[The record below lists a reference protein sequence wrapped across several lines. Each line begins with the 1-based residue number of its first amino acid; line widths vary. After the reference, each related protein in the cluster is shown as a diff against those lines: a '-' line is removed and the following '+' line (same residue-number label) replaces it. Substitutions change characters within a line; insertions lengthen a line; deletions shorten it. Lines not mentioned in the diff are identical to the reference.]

1 MQTKYTTL
9 EKVKAKVTTTLDD
22 AVIESIIGLVSGYI
36 DTFLGYKLATG
47 FSDSAVDMYLDGSG
61 TEYLMLS
68 QPVCGYDSV
77 QYVSLDDSA
86 TDLSYIK
93 SYPLNEPYTTYLG
106 NRVGVFKA
114 GMANYR
120 LKNAKL
126 GRFLVDWVDS
136 GNHTLGED
144 IEGVAT
150 SIAVQMITLGGN
162 ILASSGGET
171 EKSGKV
177 IAETIGSY
185 SVQYQNNPTAQRAL
199 ISSVPTATDILD
211 KYKIIQVA

>member
-9 EKVKAKVTTTLDD
+9 DKVKAKVTTTLSDEEID
-22 AVIESIIGLVSGYI
+22 KVIALVSGYI

-47 FSDSAVDMYLDGSG
+47 FSDTPVDIDLDGSG

-68 QPVCGYDSV
+68 QPVYAYTSV

-93 SYPLNEPYTTYLG
+93 SYPLSEPYTVYLG
-106 NRVGVFKA
+106 NRVGIFKA

-120 LKNAKL
+120 LKEAKL
-126 GRFLVDWVDS
+126 GRFSVDWNTQE
-136 GNHTLGED
+136 NHTLGDD

-185 SVQYQNNPTAQRAL
+185 SVQYQNNPSAQRSL